1 MQSTYWS
8 IWLPN
13 RNSNQKN
20 KAVVGKNEN
29 LLVAN
34 HDFSRLFF
42 IPDANLLHN
51 IPDSEN
57 GDEVAT
63 EQSCEDFEFGKK
75 TRLGG

>member
-8 IWLPN
+8 IWLLN

-34 HDFSRLFF
+34 HDFSRLLF
-42 IPDANLLHN
+42 IPDANLLHD
-51 IPDSEN
+51 IPNSEN